1 MCGFC
6 NIGKEVDP
14 PSPIDENDFNQVTNG
29 VWIGEFTTDN
39 LPVPLYRKTAAY
51 LSQGIDLGVAE
62 FEKVDEDDS
71 LLKKLF
77 FAEADS
83 NSSTVPINKKYFS
96 TGAIP
101 FVLTTTALIGAS
113 ALLIGKIK

>member
-1 MCGFC
+1 MEKCI
-6 NIGKEVDP
+6 NWSDWKEDP
-14 PSPIDENDFNQVTNG
+14 RNNCFETRSC
-29 VWIGEFTTDN
+29 
-39 LPVPLYRKTAAY
+39 L
-51 LSQGIDLGVAE
+51 E
-62 FEKVDEDDS
+62 FEQVDEDDS

-77 FAEADS
+77 FAESDP
-83 NSSTVPINKKYFS
+83 NSSKDTIKKVTFS